1 MKTGEV
7 NQLRILRFASS
18 GAYLG
23 DEQDNDVLLPGK
35 YLTDDMDI
43 DDMIDVYVYR
53 DSEDRIVSTTE
64 RPYIELNGFAYLRV
78 KEVTFF
84 GAFVDWGLEKDL
96 MIPFKEQN
104 KKLEEN
110 EQHLVCLLLDDA
122 TDRLFGSTK
131 INRYLKKC
139 EEEYDPEEPVDLLI
153 GDRTDLGVK
162 VIVDNQYGG
171 LIFKNDI
178 SKPVRKGQSIKGYV
192 SNVRPDGKLD
202 VRLDP
207 TGFQKVSGATER
219 LLKILQSKKQLYV
232 HDKSSPDDIR
242 EAVGMSKK
250 TFKQAVGALYKQRL
264 ITLEENGIRLIEN
277 D

>member
-53 DSEDRIVSTTE
+53 DSEDRIVATTE
-64 RPYIELNGFAYLRV
+64 RPLIELNGFAYLRV

-122 TDRLFGSTK
+122 TDRLYGSTK
-131 INRYLKKC
+131 INRYLKNC
-139 EEEYDPEEPVDLLI
+139 EQEYDPTEPVDLLI
-153 GDRTDLGVK
+153 GDRTELGVK

-178 SKPVRKGQSIKGYV
+178 SKPVRKGQSVKGYV
-192 SNVRPDGKLD
+192 FNVRPDGKLD
-202 VRLDP
+202 IRLDP
-207 TGFQKVSGATER
+207 TGFQKVSGAAER
-219 LLKILQSKKQLYV
+219 LLKILQTKKQLSV
-232 HDKSSPDDIR
+232 HDKSAPDDIR

-264 ITLEENGIRLIEN
+264 ITLEENGIRLNEN